1 MSGIQLFLD
10 RAADSFPSRIA
21 ISFGDSSM
29 TYGALQRASFQLANK
44 ITGLGLAK
52 GARVATWMPNHPAS
66 FLCMF
71 AINRTNAVW
80 MPLNHRSSLHE
91 ALSLLVDFD
100 ASWLFIHSEFAG
112 HVDAIRA
119 QAPSLQGIICVDR
132 ALDGVAFLEAWVSDA
147 PPDEPSILVYPM
159 DTAVLRTTGGST
171 GKPKGVQRTN
181 LCQSLQVM
189 DYLAALPYDE
199 PPRNLVLAP
208 LSHAAGSAALPVF
221 ESAGTQFILNS
232 TSPQD
237 ILQSIQAHRIT
248 TVFMPPTLIYALLA
262 FPRLREYDLSSLRY
276 LIYGTAPMSKSKLIE
291 GWEVFGPVF
300 TQIYGMTEASSTIS
314 IMTPKEHAQALNECP
329 ERLASC
335 GRGSANYRIK
345 IAAKDGT
352 ALPPREIGEV
362 ACFSSEIMAGYYQN
376 DEATREAVRDGW
388 LYTGDVGF
396 VDEKGYLHI
405 VDRIKDIIISGGFNV
420 YPGEVEQVISSHPAI
435 QDCAVVGAPDE
446 KWGEAVTAVVELKPG
461 ASIKATEL
469 IAHCKTLLGSVKCPK
484 SVHVWPDL
492 PRSPVG
498 KVLRKSVRAEFWKN
512 ASRAI

>member
-10 RAADSFPSRIA
+10 RSADSFPSRIA
-21 ISFGDSSM
+21 ISYGDLDVS
-29 TYGALQRASFQLANK
+29 YGELQRDSFRLANK
-44 ITGLGLAK
+44 IAGLGLVD

-71 AINRTNAVW
+71 AINRTTSVW

-91 ALSLLVDFD
+91 ALELLVDFD
-100 ASWLFIHSEFAG
+100 ASWLFIHSEFAA
-112 HVDAIRA
+112 HVDAIRTR
-119 QAPSLQGIICVDR
+119 APSLLGIVCVDR
-132 ALDGVAFLEAWVSDA
+132 ELDGAPFLDEWVSDA
-147 PPDEPSILVYPM
+147 PPNEPRVLVRPM

-171 GKPKGVQRTN
+171 GKPKGVQRSN

-208 LSHAAGSAALPVF
+208 LSHAAGSAAIPIF
-221 ESAGTQFILNS
+221 EKAGTQVILNS

-237 ILQSIQAHRIT
+237 ILQSIQTHRIT

-291 GWEVFGPVF
+291 GWDVFGPVF

-314 IMTPKEHAQALNECP
+314 IMTPKEHAAALHKHP

-352 ALPPREIGEV
+352 ALPPRQIGEV
-362 ACFSSEIMAGYYQN
+362 ACLSSEIMTGYYQN
-376 DEATREAVRDGW
+376 EEATRETVRDGW

-396 VDEKGYLHI
+396 VDEEGYLHI

-420 YPGEVEQVISSHPAI
+420 YPGEVEQVIFSHPAI
-435 QDCAVVGAPDE
+435 RDCAVVGAPDD

-461 ASIKATEL
+461 ASIEPAEL

-484 SVHVWPDL
+484 TVHVWADL

-498 KVLRKSVRAEFWKN
+498 KVLRKSVRAEFWKS